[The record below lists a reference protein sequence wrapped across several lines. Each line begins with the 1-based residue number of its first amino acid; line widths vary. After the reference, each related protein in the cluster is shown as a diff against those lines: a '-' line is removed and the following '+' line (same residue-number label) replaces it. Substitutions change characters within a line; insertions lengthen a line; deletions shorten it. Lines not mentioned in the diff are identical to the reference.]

1 MKDYRVEIVH
11 VYVQAADEEEAITE
25 AIIKLEDR
33 PELYF
38 VPVLLK
44 PETPYGDEAGRG
56 ISHDG

>member
-44 PETPYGDEAGRG
+44 EVVDNLIDKELQE
-56 ISHDG
+56 D

>member
-44 PETPYGDEAGRG
+44 EVVNNLIDKELQE
-56 ISHDG
+56 D